1 MSNQP
6 KRSMRNLWRMLA
18 FDIAAPLAAIG
29 GLVMVG
35 VVLRWPAWWISACSV
50 LILLIV
56 EGVVVNFVRLRRES
70 VTVGTDDAG
79 PRLRLA
85 VAALCLAALVAA
97 VVLGYTRWTIPD
109 RDFERDSAEVVQI
122 AADVAQETATVNAS
136 SPTASIDKAVQRVAP
151 EQAQAFKERFEKIAT
166 NLASHNV
173 NIEASVITAGV
184 EALGQNGAKV
194 AVVLHSTQS
203 TWDQPPKTSVV
214 PARVTLRKENDRW
227 LVLDVSPIQAR

>member
-1 MSNQP
+1 MTKMSN
-6 KRSMRNLWRMLA
+6 RSMRNLWRMLA

-29 GLVMVG
+29 GLVMIG
-35 VVLRWPAWWISACSV
+35 VVLAWPVWWISACSV

-56 EGVVVNFVRLRRES
+56 EGVVVNFVRLRRDS
-70 VTVGTDDAG
+70 LTVGTDDAG

-97 VVLGYTRWTIPD
+97 VVLGYTRWTVPD
-109 RDFERDSAEVVQI
+109 RDLKRDTAEVTRI

-136 SPTASIDKAVQRVAP
+136 SPTTSIDKAVQRVAP

-173 NIEASVITAGV
+173 TIEASLITAGV
-184 EALGQNGAKV
+184 EAIGPTGAKV

-203 TWDQPPKTSVV
+203 TWDQPPRTSVV
-214 PARVTLRKENDRW
+214 PARVTMRKENGQW
-227 LVLDVSPIQAR
+227 LVLDVAPIQAR